1 MSVTQNSTTFDDK
14 AAAAKK
20 QYGPLDVNALNLP
33 NCITVSRLVLA
44 FVLFGMISY
53 GGLWI
58 SSAVVFAV
66 AAATDAVDGYLA
78 RRYGM
83 VTTLGRILDPFVDK
97 IIVCGAFIFLLAVND
112 RAAGILGHWALDDTD
127 HHRSRNVH
135 HRPAKHPRTAGE
147 RLFRQHQ
154 RQNQDG
160 RAVLRSGSDF
170 AFVEPILSRCGS
182 LVCATC
188 SYGWPSPLHWQA
200 VSSIS
205 AALPVFS
212 GPPKRRQRPKRC
224 LAFSDIRFILCRDF
238 ADKIDWID
246 RADSPS
252 ANSDEP
258 RQQEQAR
265 SHCDRKSLRRL

>member
-14 AAAAKK
+14 TAAAKK

-58 SSAVVFAV
+58 ASAVVFAV

-112 RAAGILGHWALDDTD
+112 PAAGVLSGIGPWMTLVIIGREMFITGLRSILEQQGKDFSASMSGKIKMVVQCFAVDATLLSLSPALKSVWLIGLRDVLLWLAVAFTLASGVLYIRRAA
-127 HHRSRNVH
+127 
-135 HRPAKHPRTAGE
+135 
-147 RLFRQHQ
+147 RL
-154 RQNQDG
+154 
-160 RAVLRSGSDF
+160 LRS
-170 AFVEPILSRCGS
+170 A
-182 LVCATC
+182 
-188 SYGWPSPLHWQA
+188 
-200 VSSIS
+200 
-205 AALPVFS
+205 
-212 GPPKRRQRPKRC
+212 
-224 LAFSDIRFILCRDF
+224 
-238 ADKIDWID
+238 
-246 RADSPS
+246 
-252 ANSDEP
+252 
-258 RQQEQAR
+258 
-265 SHCDRKSLRRL
+265 